1 LIIHVAAGETRMT
14 LIADRHH
21 LEYEIK
27 CMGRLI
33 DELENT
39 HAEARGYLDDDVK
52 RSVTD
57 GIGAVIQALQEARAK
72 LQYQL
77 EHPGSALSKNMPAD
91 EKCVGF

>member
-1 LIIHVAAGETRMT
+1 MT
-14 LIADRHH
+14 LIADRQH
-21 LEYEIK
+21 LEYEIQ

-39 HAEARGYLDDDVK
+39 HAEARGYLDNDVK
-52 RSVTD
+52 RSITD

-77 EHPGSALSKNMPAD
+77 ELLGAQSGARLGKNVPAD
-91 EKCVGF
+91 EECVGF

>member
-1 LIIHVAAGETRMT
+1 MT
-14 LIADRHH
+14 IADRQH
-21 LEYEIK
+21 LEYEIQ
-27 CMGRLI
+27 CMSRLI

-39 HAEARGYLDDDVK
+39 HAEARGYLDVDLK
-52 RSVTD
+52 RNITD

-77 EHPGSALSKNMPAD
+77 EHPGDQSGARLQSMPAD

>member
-1 LIIHVAAGETRMT
+1 MT

-39 HAEARGYLDDDVK
+39 HAEARGYLDDEVK
-52 RSVTD
+52 RSITD

-77 EHPGSALSKNMPAD
+77 EHPGSALSQKMPAD

>member
-1 LIIHVAAGETRMT
+1 MA
-14 LIADRHH
+14 LIADLHH
-21 LEYEIK
+21 LEYEIR

-39 HAEARGYLDDDVK
+39 YAEARGYLDNDVK
-52 RSVTD
+52 RSITD

-77 EHPGSALSKNMPAD
+77 EHPGTQSGARIGKNVAGD
-91 EKCVGF
+91 EECVGF